1 MSKEEL
7 KKIRNLVDEYKSL
20 CSVEGGN
27 GTKAEKEKLLKQM
40 SDEEI
45 DKLIKWTSNMYG
57 KIWLSSFKKGEED
70 EQKTR

>member
-27 GTKAEKEKLLKQM
+27 GTKEEKEKLLKQM
-40 SDEEI
+40 SDEEL
-45 DKLIKWTSNMYG
+45 DKLINWTTNLYG
-57 KIWLSSFKKGEED
+57 KIWIKSFKKS
-70 EQKTR
+70 K